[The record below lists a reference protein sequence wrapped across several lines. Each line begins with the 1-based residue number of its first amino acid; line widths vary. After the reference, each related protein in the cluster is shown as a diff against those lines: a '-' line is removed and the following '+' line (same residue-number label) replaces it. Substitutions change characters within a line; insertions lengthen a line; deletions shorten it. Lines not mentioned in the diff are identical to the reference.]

1 MKDEDGTSEGS
12 TLWVQLWIYS
22 ALPTSALAGED
33 MQVLKLY
40 PTPPCALTPAVSHQQ
55 NLEAGVATGP
65 LRLHQRAQGACSKCL
80 GIFHRGKMVHRG
92 QDDNK
97 ARGIR
102 YSEEA
107 LNGKQIRR
115 AAFKN
120 KQSVNS
126 VNTLKLGQEWGN
138 TCNNR
143 RVL

>member
-1 MKDEDGTSEGS
+1 
-12 TLWVQLWIYS
+12 
-22 ALPTSALAGED
+22 
-33 MQVLKLY
+33 
-40 PTPPCALTPAVSHQQ
+40 
-55 NLEAGVATGP
+55 
-65 LRLHQRAQGACSKCL
+65 
-80 GIFHRGKMVHRG
+80 MVHRG